1 MTALPPILDVTGSST
16 TEAQAK
22 TWLTNLRAYLAGL
35 LGADGTPNTAIST
48 LFSGGGGKIPESML
62 PDGPYINGASFLR
75 ISDFPLV
82 EVLAANTYSLLQM
95 FGTFAVSMQTT
106 STAYTS
112 AYALT
117 VPSNLSGVLRASCGH
132 HISSGSGTAYLQLLK
147 NGVLVNTWTTTSGS
161 STLRTA
167 DVTISPGDVLTWQHK
182 SSSSAVIVTASGVA
196 AKGNK
201 GFVIANAYKIV
212 G

>member
-35 LGADGTPNTAIST
+35 LGTDGTPNTAIYT

-62 PDGPYINGASFLR
+62 PDGPYIDGASFLG

-82 EVLAANTYSLLQM
+82 KVLAASTYSLLQM
-95 FGTFAVSMQTT
+95 FGTFPALMQTT
-106 STAYTS
+106 STAYTI
-112 AYALT
+112 AYTLT
-117 VPSNLSGVLRASCGH
+117 VPSNLSGVVRASCAH
-132 HISSGSGTAYLQLLK
+132 HVSGSGTAYLQLLK
-147 NGVLVNTWTTTSGS
+147 NGVLVETWTTTSSS

-182 SSSSAVIVTASGVA
+182 SSSSAVIITASGVA
-196 AKGNK
+196 AKGDK

>member
-35 LGADGTPNTAIST
+35 LGADGTTNTAIST
-48 LFSGGGGKIPESML
+48 LFSSGDGKIPESML
-62 PDGPYINGASFLR
+62 PDGPYIDGASFLG

-82 EVLAANTYSLLQM
+82 EVLAASTYSLLEM

-106 STAYTS
+106 STAYTI
-112 AYALT
+112 AYTLT
-117 VPSNLSGVLRASCGH
+117 VPSNLSGVLRVSCGH
-132 HISSGSGTAYLQLLK
+132 HVSSGSGTAYLQLLK
-147 NGVLVNTWTTTSGS
+147 NGVVVETWTTTSGS

-182 SSSSAVIVTASGVA
+182 SSSSAVIITASGVA
-196 AKGNK
+196 AKGDK

>member
-16 TEAQAK
+16 TEAKAK

-35 LGADGTPNTAIST
+35 LGTDGTPNTAIST
-48 LFSGGGGKIPESML
+48 LFSSGDGKIPESML
-62 PDGPYINGASFLR
+62 PDGPYIDGASFLG
-75 ISDFPLV
+75 ISDFPLF
-82 EVLAANTYSLLQM
+82 EVLAASTYSLLEM
-95 FGTFAVSMQTT
+95 FGTFPALMQTT
-106 STAYTS
+106 STAYTI
-112 AYALT
+112 AYTLT

-132 HISSGSGTAYLQLLK
+132 HISGSGTAYLQLLK
-147 NGVLVNTWTTTSGS
+147 NGALVETWTTTSGS

-182 SSSSAVIVTASGVA
+182 SSSSAVTITASGVA
-196 AKGNK
+196 AKGDK

>member
-48 LFSGGGGKIPESML
+48 LFSSGDGKIPESML
-62 PDGPYINGASFLR
+62 PDGPYIDGASFLG

-82 EVLAANTYSLLQM
+82 EVLAASTYSLLDM
-95 FGTFAVSMQTT
+95 FGTFADYRQTT

-112 AYALT
+112 AYELT
-117 VPSNLSGVLRASCGH
+117 VPSNLSGVVRASCDH

-147 NGVLVNTWTTTSGS
+147 NGVVVETWTTTSS
-161 STLRTA
+161 SSVVRTVDIA
-167 DVTISPGDVLTWQHK
+167 IAPGDVLTWKHK
-182 SSSSAVIVTASGVA
+182 ASSSSVTITASGVT
-196 AKGNK
+196 AKADK
-201 GFVIANAYKIV
+201 GFVTATAYKIV

>member
-1 MTALPPILDVTGSST
+1 MTALPPILDVIGSST

-48 LFSGGGGKIPESML
+48 LFSSGDGKLPESML
-62 PDGPYINGASFLR
+62 PDGPYIDGASFLG

-82 EVLAANTYSLLQM
+82 EVLAADTYSLLTM
-95 FGTFAVSMQTT
+95 FGTFADYRQTT

-112 AYALT
+112 AYQLT
-117 VPSNLSGVLRASCGH
+117 VPTSLSGVLRASCGH
-132 HISSGSGTAYLQLLK
+132 HVSGSGTAYLQLLK
-147 NGVLVNTWTTTSGS
+147 NGVLVQTWTTTSAS

-182 SSSSAVIVTASGVA
+182 SSSSAVTTTASRIA
-196 AKGNK
+196 ANGDK